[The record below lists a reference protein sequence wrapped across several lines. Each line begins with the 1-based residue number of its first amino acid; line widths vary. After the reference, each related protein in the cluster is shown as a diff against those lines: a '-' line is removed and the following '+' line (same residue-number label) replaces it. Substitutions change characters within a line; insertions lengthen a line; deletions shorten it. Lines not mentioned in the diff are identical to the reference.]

1 MFDGFAFVTFIYC
14 EQLKYSNYYR
24 TYERKYLRRK

>member
-1 MFDGFAFVTFIYC
+1 MLDAIAFVTFIYC
-14 EQLKYSNYYR
+14 EQWKYSNYYG